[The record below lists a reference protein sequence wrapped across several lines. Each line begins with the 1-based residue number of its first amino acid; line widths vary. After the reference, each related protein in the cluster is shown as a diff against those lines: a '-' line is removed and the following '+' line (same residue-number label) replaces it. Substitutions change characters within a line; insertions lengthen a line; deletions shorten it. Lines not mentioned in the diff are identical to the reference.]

1 MKKGL
6 PSSKIKLY
14 LESGIRFYVLKLKL
28 IMTLFRNFSEKK
40 RAYKTTRFKPK
51 MCTEDE
57 KLSANLLVVGGGE
70 ASEPITDGE
79 VGSLCAGGGRRYGP
93 Y

>member
-1 MKKGL
+1 
-6 PSSKIKLY
+6 
-14 LESGIRFYVLKLKL
+14 
-28 IMTLFRNFSEKK
+28 MTELRNFSEKK
-40 RAYKTTRFKPK
+40 RGYKTMRFKPK

-57 KLSANLLVVGGGE
+57 QLSANKWVGGGG

-79 VGSLCAGGGRRYGP
+79 VGSLCAGRGRRYGP